1 MRVFAISH
9 SMVVP
14 ANRIFFE
21 ELGKRIQL
29 KAIIPRNWIQKNLS
43 QKPKNFQ
50 LIEGTVLFQPHI
62 FRYFFLPGK
71 ILDVLKFRPDV
82 VYIEEEP
89 QSLSALQAVLWAKF
103 SGSKIVVKS
112 CENMKRNIRFPFNI
126 IEKLVLSQTNL
137 LICLTKE
144 VEGVFIEKGF
154 GGKTVVVGLGVER
167 FKMDGKSAE
176 NVRKKHSIS
185 KFAVGYFGR
194 MMREK
199 SIETIIEAC
208 ASLDFDF
215 QIVLD
220 MHEDNTASFVDKPYK
235 EELLDLA
242 RKRGVENRIIFV
254 SPSYEEMGNY
264 LSAIDVLVLPSK
276 TTKGWKEQ
284 FGRVLIEA
292 MNVGTPV
299 IGSNSGS
306 IPEIIGNA
314 GLIFSEGNSMELS
327 GKIKEIYKN
336 RKIAGGL
343 RKKGFERALEFSL
356 DKIAGKTIGAFENAR

>member
-1 MRVFAISH
+1 MKVFAVSH

-21 ELGKRIQL
+21 ELGKKIQL
-29 KAIIPRNWIQKNLS
+29 KAIVPKNWIQKDLS

-62 FRYFFLPGK
+62 FRYFFIPGK
-71 ILDVLKFRPDV
+71 IFEVLKFRPDI

-89 QSLSALQAVLWAKF
+89 QSISAFQAVLWAKF
-103 SGSKIVVKS
+103 SGSKVVLKS
-112 CENMKRNIRFPFNI
+112 CENMKRNLRFPFNI
-126 IEKLVLSQTNL
+126 IEKFVLSQTNL
-137 LICLTKE
+137 LICLTKG
-144 VEGVFIEKGF
+144 VEEVFIEKGF
-154 GGKTVVVGLGVER
+154 GGKVSVVGLGVER
-167 FKMDGKSAE
+167 FKLDDKSRE
-176 NVRKKHSIS
+176 TVRKKHSIS
-185 KFAVGYFGR
+185 KFAIGYFGR
-194 MMREK
+194 MVSEK
-199 SIETIIEAC
+199 SIETIIEAA
-208 ASLDFDF
+208 ASLDFDY

-220 MHEDNTASFVDKPYK
+220 MHEDSTASFVDKPYK
-235 EELLDLA
+235 EKLMELA
-242 RKRGVENRIIFV
+242 RKRGIENRITFV
-254 SPSYEEMGNY
+254 SPSYEEIGNY

-299 IGSNSGS
+299 IGSSSGS
-306 IPEIIGNA
+306 IPEIMGDA
-314 GLIFSEGNSMELS
+314 GLIFNEGNPIELS

-336 RKIAGGL
+336 KKIADGL

-356 DKIAGKTIGAFENAR
+356 DKIAGKTIAAFENAK